1 MKTYTARL
9 ATRLSAGVDAR
20 LRQLALIRRQRIN
33 RLLDELLDAA
43 LPPAAELTKQ
53 LAGLGPTGLARGCAA
68 RCSPSLRLRS
78 PPPLLA
84 GRRSTSWSGP

>member
-53 LAGLGPTGLARGCAA
+53 LAGLGQDRDANVDGDDDPA
-68 RCSPSLRLRS
+68 P
-78 PPPLLA
+78 
-84 GRRSTSWSGP
+84 